1 MAALL
6 VIGLR
11 ALLGTLVEIIPS
23 FPGTQPLC
31 SWSVP
36 GPSYTLITVLLN
48 FPSLTGSL
56 TGTKPACFF
65 GGLRSRS
72 TSCSRSLFCLASVL
86 LPCSLCQLCVV
97 RVLLISFPSLTGTKP
112 ACLFGGFRSRS
123 TSYSS
128 FSFCLASVLLPCSL
142 CQLYV
147 VRVLLISFPR
157 ITGSLTGTKPACLT
171 GGFRSRATICSTSFF
186 FLWKLVYE
194 CCTLG
199 IHQ

>member
-36 GPSYTLITVLLN
+36 GPSYPLI
-48 FPSLTGSL
+48 
-56 TGTKPACFF
+56 
-65 GGLRSRS
+65 
-72 TSCSRSLFCLASVL
+72 
-86 LPCSLCQLCVV
+86 

-171 GGFRSRATICSTSFF
+171 GGFRSRATICITSFF
-186 FLWKLVYE
+186 FLWKLVYD
-194 CCTLG
+194 CCALG
-199 IHQ
+199 INHLLLYLPKYFVGLAPAKPSQNKLICHYFLSVGVV

>member
-1 MAALL
+1 MLRSAVPEPLFRRRHKSRLTQLDCRQCYRPLARVVIHLFTLNVLPWPFMAALL

-36 GPSYTLITVLLN
+36 GPSYPLIRVLLN

-112 ACLFGGFRSRS
+112 ACL
-123 TSYSS
+123 
-128 FSFCLASVLLPCSL
+128 
-142 CQLYV
+142 
-147 VRVLLISFPR
+147 
-157 ITGSLTGTKPACLT
+157 T